1 MERVK
6 EDLSNLDEKIDS
18 VEDKLAENMENTK
31 ARIFV
36 VSNSIE
42 HHTEESRK
50 LLELMRENETK
61 LLEVEQK
68 LAKPER
74 SVEEGR
80 IKIHL

>member
-1 MERVK
+1 
-6 EDLSNLDEKIDS
+6 
-18 VEDKLAENMENTK
+18 MENNK
-31 ARIFV
+31 ARIYV
-36 VSNSIE
+36 ASNSID

-61 LLEVEQK
+61 LMEVEQK

-80 IKIHL
+80 SKIHL